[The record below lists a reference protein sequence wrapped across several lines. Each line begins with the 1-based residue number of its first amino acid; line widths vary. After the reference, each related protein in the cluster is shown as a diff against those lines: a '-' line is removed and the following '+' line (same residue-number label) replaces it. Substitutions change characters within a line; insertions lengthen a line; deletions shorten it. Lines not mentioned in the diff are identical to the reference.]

1 VLRWPITAGFTG
13 FEGGLQAT
21 VFWQFKDRFPDGR

>member
-1 VLRWPITAGFTG
+1 MPYNN